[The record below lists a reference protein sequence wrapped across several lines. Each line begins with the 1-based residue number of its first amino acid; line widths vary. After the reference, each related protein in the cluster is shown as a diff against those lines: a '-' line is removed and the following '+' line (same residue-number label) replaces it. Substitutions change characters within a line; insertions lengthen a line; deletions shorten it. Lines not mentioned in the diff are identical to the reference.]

1 MGQIALRYSKA
12 LFELAQKAKAVEPIQ
27 QDLQALLGLLTS
39 SHDLKGALFSRRYGR
54 PAQKNVVSELA
65 RRGKFHP
72 LTQSF
77 LARVAQNG
85 RLRYLAP
92 MVSFYQK
99 YVYVFLEQTLVEVT
113 TVSPLKATEI
123 QALTKT
129 LKSQLASDIILDLK
143 VDTSLIGGIRL
154 RIGSKLIDNSYQTQL
169 RKLHRCSLRNCVW

>member
-1 MGQIALRYSKA
+1 MSQIALRYSKA
-12 LFELAQKAKAVEPIQ
+12 LFELAKKAKAVESIQ
-27 QDLQALLGLLTS
+27 QDLQTLVGLLTS
-39 SHDLKGALFSRRYGR
+39 SHDLKGALFSKRYGR

-77 LARVAQNG
+77 LTCVAQNG

-113 TVSPLKATEI
+113 TVS
-123 QALTKT
+123 ALTAIEIRT
-129 LKSQLASDIILDLK
+129 LTKNLTSQLASDIILDLK
-143 VDTSLIGGIRL
+143 VDTALVGGMRL

-169 RKLHRCSLRNCVW
+169 RNLYLAMKGV